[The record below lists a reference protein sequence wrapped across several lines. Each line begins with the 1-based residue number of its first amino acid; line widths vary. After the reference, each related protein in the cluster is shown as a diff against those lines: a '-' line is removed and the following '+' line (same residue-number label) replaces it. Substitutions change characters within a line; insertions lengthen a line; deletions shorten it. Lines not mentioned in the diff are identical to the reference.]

1 MKLCTNTDTDI
12 MNDWLLSDQAARIC
26 GLDLKPIPHP
36 FLANSVQSVIKGQ
49 ASVFFLK
56 QIPQGNIWLLKKFT
70 PARRPAD
77 DYLESINS
85 CLPGET
91 GFFTCTQRRLL
102 TVNHLSIRD
111 SAYKNADLKD
121 ILKGTILMPK
131 VPGSSWASIA
141 EDLRDNSLQLSM
153 IERLQISLNLAGCIS
168 LLESSQCSHRD
179 LSSTNVFID
188 NRGEIYLIDWDCLYH
203 PQLSFQLNTTIGTNG
218 YIAPFLKLED
228 GNLEA
233 SVSWCEQSDRFSLAV
248 LIAEIILVNSYT
260 PPPHEDGTLFSQ
272 LQLYEREN
280 EFVKEQLDWLRT
292 NSNEC
297 ADLFEQ
303 ARKASYFQDCPSPS
317 DWISALKHN
326 LRQHNSNITK
336 PQGNQY
342 TQVVCNDCKKT
353 FGMSKA
359 KYDRLKAENK
369 SILCKECF
377 KVKLDKWSAERA
389 QQNLLRPE
397 VVCEH
402 CQKTFRITR
411 KKLDTL
417 RQRAK
422 PVLCSNCLTKQL
434 ERWEGEKA
442 IFESSHLKIKCKLC
456 SETFLVS
463 KDKRELLLSEGKDI
477 FCRRCFESKI
487 NSNWRL

>member
-141 EDLRDNSLQLSM
+141 EDLRNNSLQLSM

-203 PQLSFQLNTTIGTNG
+203 PQLSFQPNTTIGTNG

-272 LQLYEREN
+272 LQLYEAGN
-280 EFVKEQLDWLRT
+280 KFVKEQLDWLRT

-303 ARKASYFQDCPSPS
+303 AHKSSCFQDCPSPA
-317 DWISALKHN
+317 DWISVLKYN

-336 PQGNQY
+336 PIRNQY
-342 TQVVCNDCKKT
+342 TQVACNDCKKT
-353 FGMSKA
+353 FDISKA
-359 KYDRLKAENK
+359 KYDRLDAKDK
-369 SILCKECF
+369 PIFCRECF
-377 KVKLDKWSAERA
+377 EIKLDSWSAQRA

-397 VVCEH
+397 VACEH
-402 CQKTFRITR
+402 CQKTFRIGR

-434 ERWEGEKA
+434 ERWKGEDA
-442 IFESSHLKIKCKLC
+442 IFEQSPLEIDRKPISNYYQILN
-456 SETFLVS
+456 
-463 KDKRELLLSEGKDI
+463 DKFSLSLSQNKDI
-477 FCRRCFESKI
+477 QNRNRLNSKI
-487 NSNWRL
+487 NSNWRI